1 MKFAVISIL
10 AMSMTPLY
18 GQQPWCLSSQ
28 CPEPPSV
35 MFGASRNGQPL
46 NLFPAPN
53 IPEYKPVAPL
63 AFSPADCQFFTCS
76 KHAPSGLAP
85 LRLPIITNPAVTS
98 TNPASHVRAV
108 PGSGS
113 AAGRF
118 SLTGPSFSGGNGR
131 LNFHR

>member
-18 GQQPWCLSSQ
+18 GQQPWCFSSQ

-35 MFGASRNGQPL
+35 MFRANSDQHPL
-46 NLFPAPN
+46 NLFPSTN

-63 AFSPADCQFFTCS
+63 AFSPAVRQFFAGS
-76 KHAPSGLAP
+76 EHPEGGLVNIP
-85 LRLPIITNPAVTS
+85 LPVITNTPVTS
-98 TNPASHVRAV
+98 TNPASQVRAV
-108 PGSGS
+108 PG
-113 AAGRF
+113 AAGAGSF
-118 SLTGPSFSGGNGR
+118 SLTGPSFSGANGS